1 MSSNQQQKNSSSASN
16 RQNDNGDIQQYKYD
30 EMANKVLRSDRRLMD
45 DRSSYKE
52 PSSNPESLS
61 GRISVKDMGKAL
73 NHGTTDKESQ
83 EIKLKEMKYAE
94 KKLDKLSNNKNKK
107 FKSSNSINSNIL
119 NSDILEGI
127 NYVPTDE
134 LNKSTY
140 NLILS
145 WCSKILDDDVSHS
158 IVVSLA
164 DIVIEILNDESFS
177 NKVKLEKL
185 KETVENNISDDEF
198 LNILSLTKELTD
210 YTPPGENDSDE
221 DDEQEDDENK
231 EDGIAVIIDS
241 DDEDDQ
247 DEEDEEEDQEEEEVD
262 GDSDNNENQEDNEN
276 GDDDA
281 EVLEIGST
289 NTNSKSKENN
299 SSNSASSASELDI
312 LSFDKFWLTKKI
324 SSLFPDMDSYE
335 YTELSN
341 NILKL
346 MTNHLNG
353 EIDSRTFENELLEL
367 FDYENTE
374 FVSYLIKNYTE
385 IFYGIKFSSI
395 SADKAEETELIS
407 DLKEKK
413 LFNIL
418 KQLKLSDNDIVDEDE
433 NENEENSSKRRR
445 ISNETVISIN
455 SSSTEK
461 KKHVP
466 KYIDLANLIFDQ
478 GSHLMTTTKFKLP
491 QGSFKR
497 ARRSYEEIHIPAP
510 KQPKLEEEER
520 LIEITELPKW
530 AQTAFPGNETKTLNR
545 IQSKVY
551 PSAFQS
557 DENILMC
564 APTGAGKTNV
574 AMLTVLRTISKF
586 IDEDTG
592 KVDISKFKIVYIA
605 PLKALV
611 QEQVREFQRRLGHF
625 NITVNELTGD
635 SNLTKHQISN
645 TQILVTTPEKWD
657 VITRKMSD
665 ISYTNLVKLVIID
678 EIHLLH
684 DERGP
689 VLESIVARS
698 LRNNDDYTN
707 FREPVRLIG
716 LSATLPNYKDV
727 SKFLRVD
734 PSKGLFYFDATYRP
748 CPLAQQFIGITEKK
762 HLKRYQA
769 MNDACYE
776 KVLENVSAGHQVII
790 FVHSRKETEKTAKY
804 IADKLVENEKISEMM
819 NFSTGIK
826 EILKTESDDAKSEG
840 LKTLLPMGFG
850 IHHAGMNKKDRST
863 SEDLFAQGHIRV
875 LVSTATLAWGVNLPA
890 HTVIVKGTNIYSP
903 EKGSWVELSPQDILQ
918 MLGRAGRPRYDQS
931 GEGIIITSQ
940 DEVKYYLAVLNQ
952 QLPIESQMFSKL
964 ADNLNAEIVLGT
976 VKTISDAVDWLGQ
989 TYLYVRMI
997 GSPNLYHVGPEYDKD
1012 KGLFNRRTDLAHSA
1026 FTVLF
1031 KNGLIKYD
1039 PVEGNVSPTELGKI
1053 ASYYYISYD
1062 SMRLYNKH
1070 IKPFMTEIDIFRLFA
1085 QSGEFKYIPIREEE
1099 KPEIEKLLE
1108 RAPVPIS
1115 ESADNP
1121 LAKINVLLQTH
1132 ISRLSL
1138 DGFAMMS
1145 DMIYVVQ
1152 SAGRLFR
1159 AMYEIALRKGW
1170 ARLTRLLLDLTKI
1183 IERRLW
1189 LSNSPLRQFPD
1200 VPREIIHTT
1209 ERSMIQW
1216 SYYLQ
1221 LQNESEVAQAFR
1233 SEKFGRRGFELLK
1246 QFPIFTITANSQPIT
1261 HTLLRVELEITPTW
1275 NWNTEIHG
1283 YAESF
1288 TLLVED
1294 CDSERILYHNTVL
1307 IKKQYIN
1314 QVHIV
1319 DFTVPILEPLQPNY
1333 FISLVSDKWLHCETR
1348 VPVLLLNTKVP
1359 KKFPEPTPL
1368 IELHQIPITELKVE
1382 EFESVFEFEN
1392 FNKFQSQLFKPL
1404 YESEDNIL
1412 IGATKGAGKTVCA
1425 ELALLNHWNAEKGRA
1440 VYLCSSQTQIDNL
1453 FKTWKKA
1460 LSNIAGGKVINKLTG
1475 ELSSDLKLLAKS
1487 HLVLATP
1494 KQFDI
1499 ISRRW
1504 QSRKN
1509 IQTIELV
1516 IADDIQDIGNGSSG
1530 TVYEITLSRMRFI
1543 SAQIESA
1550 IRIVMLSTCLAN
1562 GKDIADWMG
1571 ISKNNIFNFSPNE
1584 REFPLEVRIQSF
1596 DINHHASLLLSM
1608 VKPSYLAVNSLN
1620 DERGEETAI
1629 VFVPG
1634 RKECIDI
1641 CGEYINRLENEE
1653 TSWLKTDEESIAPY
1667 LKRVGDKSLRKALT
1681 YGIGFLYKSMASSDK
1696 MIVERLFKAGVLQCV
1711 LATKETSSWC
1721 PSANAVVV
1729 LSTQEYE
1736 GKEHRYVDY
1745 SINDLT
1751 EMVGLARINP
1761 ETPAKV
1767 LVLTNTA
1774 KSPYY
1779 KKFLTEAL
1787 PLESHLNYFIHD
1799 AFINEISTGLISNRQ
1814 NCVDWITYTF
1824 FYRRLRQ
1831 NSSYYDIKDPSNLG
1845 ISIYL
1850 SDLVENTLND
1860 LAEGKLIELSLNEDD
1875 GMKDEE
1881 NDTKDDGEKDEDEDD
1896 EDAQEITPM
1905 NGCMISAYYNISFIT
1920 IETFTLS
1927 LTSKSRMKNIL
1938 EILVSAYEYES
1949 LPIRHNEHQ
1958 VLSKIYDAVPVKFSG
1973 NPDYESPSF
1982 KAFILLQAHFSRIN
1996 LSHDLASDLNF
2007 ILDKIIDLI
2016 YSTVDILSGDGYLN
2030 ATNAMDICQMIV
2042 QGMWETES
2050 PLKQIPHF
2058 NSEILQICEEKK
2070 IETVYDIMALEDEE
2084 RDEIMKPLDENQL
2097 ASVAEFVN
2105 KFPNIEISYNFANEN
2120 DTVIAGSASQIIV
2133 EVQRDQDMEDL
2144 EAVAARYSKTKT
2156 ESWWVV
2162 IGETKTKNIYAIKKA
2177 TIAKESQQIKMDFT
2191 VPTAGKHNISIWCV
2205 CDSYIDADKEIS
2217 FELDVAADDSDE

>member
-1 MSSNQQQKNSSSASN
+1 MSSNQPQKNGSSASN

-30 EMANKVLRSDRRLMD
+30 EMSNKVLRSDRRLMD
-45 DRSSYKE
+45 DTSSYRE
-52 PSSNPESLS
+52 PSSNPISLS

-94 KKLDKLSNNKNKK
+94 KKLDKLSSNNNKT
-107 FKSSNSINSNIL
+107 FKSSNSVNSNIL
-119 NSDILEGI
+119 NLDLEGI

-158 IVVSLA
+158 IVVSLS
-164 DIVIEILNDESFS
+164 DIVIEILNDESLS
-177 NKVKLEKL
+177 NQVKLEKL
-185 KETVENNISDDEF
+185 KETVEINISDDEF
-198 LNILSLTKELTD
+198 LNILSLSKELTD
-210 YTPPGENDSDE
+210 YTPPGENNSDE
-221 DDEQEDDENK
+221 DDEKDEDDEIEVDEN

-241 DDEDDQ
+241 DDE
-247 DEEDEEEDQEEEEVD
+247 EDEEGDSDSDINENQRDDQEESET
-262 GDSDNNENQEDNEN
+262 SDND
-276 GDDDA
+276 
-281 EVLEIGST
+281 EVLAIGGTSN
-289 NTNSKSKENN
+289 NTTSKEKKFTNGP
-299 SSNSASSASELDI
+299 SATSDLNI
-312 LSFDKFWLTKKI
+312 LSIDKFWLTKKI

-335 YTELSN
+335 HTELSN

-353 EIDSRTFENELLEL
+353 EVDSRTFENDLLEL

-374 FVSYLIKNYTE
+374 FVSYLIKNYAE
-385 IFYGIKFSSI
+385 IFYGIRFSSI
-395 SADKAEETELIS
+395 SDKAEEAELIS

-418 KQLKLSDNDIVDEDE
+418 KQLKLAEDETQPEDEDE
-433 NENEENSSKRRR
+433 SEENSSKRRR
-445 ISNETVISIN
+445 VSNETTILIKSN
-455 SSSTEK
+455 ASER

-466 KYIDLANLIFDQ
+466 KYIDLSNLIFDQ

-510 KQPKLEEEER
+510 KQPKLGEDER

-530 AQTAFPGNETKTLNR
+530 AQTAFPGDETKTLNR

-574 AMLTVLRTISKF
+574 AMLTVLRTISKY

-698 LRNNDDYTN
+698 LRNDDDYTN
-707 FREPVRLIG
+707 FRDPVRLIG

-727 SKFLRVD
+727 SKLLRVE

-769 MNDACYE
+769 MNDVCYE
-776 KVLENVSAGHQVII
+776 KVLENVSNGHQVII

-804 IADKLVENEKISEMM
+804 IADKLVENEKISQVM
-819 NFSTGIK
+819 NFSTGVK

-890 HTVIVKGTNIYSP
+890 HTVIVKGTSIYSP

-976 VKTISDAVDWLGQ
+976 VRTISDAVNWLGQ
-989 TYLYVRMI
+989 TYLYVRMME
-997 GSPNLYHVGPEYDKD
+997 SPNLYHVGPEYDKD

-1026 FTVLF
+1026 FTILF

-1039 PVEGNVSPTELGKI
+1039 PVEGNVSSTELGKI

-1115 ESADNP
+1115 ETADNP
-1121 LAKINVLLQTH
+1121 LSKINVLLQTH
-1132 ISRLSL
+1132 ISRLTL

-1200 VPREIIHTT
+1200 VPREIIYTT

-1233 SEKFGRRGFELLK
+1233 SEKFGKKGFELLK
-1246 QFPIFTITANSQPIT
+1246 QFPIFSITTSTQPIT
-1261 HTLLRVELEITPTW
+1261 HTLLRVELEIIPTW
-1275 NWNTEIHG
+1275 NWNTDIHG

-1348 VPVLLLNTKVP
+1348 VPVLLLNTKIP

-1382 EFESVFEFEN
+1382 EFESVFEFEK

-1404 YESEDNIL
+1404 YETEDNIL

-1425 ELALLNHWNAEKGRA
+1425 ELALLSHWNAEKGRA
-1440 VYLCSSQTQIDNL
+1440 VYLCSSQAQIDNL
-1453 FKTWKKA
+1453 FKIWKKT

-1487 HLVLATP
+1487 HLILATP

-1509 IQTIELV
+1509 IQSIELV
-1516 IADDIQDIGNGSSG
+1516 IADNIQDIGNGSSG
-1530 TVYEITLSRMRFI
+1530 TVYEIVLSRMRFI
-1543 SAQIESA
+1543 SAQVGSA

-1571 ISKNNIFNFSPNE
+1571 VGKNNIFNFSTNE

-1596 DINHHASLLLSM
+1596 DINHHASLILSM

-1620 DERGEETAI
+1620 DEKGEETAI

-1641 CGEYINRLENEE
+1641 CGEYINRLEKEK
-1653 TSWLKTDEESIAPY
+1653 TSWLKTDEESLAPY
-1667 LKRVGDKSLRKALT
+1667 LKRVGDKSLKKALI
-1681 YGIGFLYKSMASSDK
+1681 YGIGFLYNSMAGNDK
-1696 MIVERLFKAGVLQCV
+1696 MIVERLFKAGVLQCI

-1745 SINDLT
+1745 GINDLV

-1831 NSSYYDIKDPSNLG
+1831 NPSYYDVKDPSNLG
-1845 ISIYL
+1845 ISMYL

-1860 LAEGKLIELSLNEDD
+1860 LAEGKLIELSLNENDE
-1875 GMKDEE
+1875 MKEGDEE
-1881 NDTKDDGEKDEDEDD
+1881 DKNDDDEKDNDD
-1896 EDAQEITPM
+1896 DDVQEITPK

-1920 IETFTLS
+1920 METFTLS

-1949 LPIRHNEHQ
+1949 LPIRHNENQ
-1958 VLSKIYDAVPVKFSG
+1958 ILSKIYDAVPVKFSG
-1973 NPDYESPSF
+1973 QPDYESPSF

-1996 LSHDLASDLNF
+1996 LPHDLASDLNF
-2007 ILDKIIDLI
+2007 ILDKVIDLV

-2030 ATNAMDICQMIV
+2030 ATNAMDISQMIV

-2058 NSEILQICEEKK
+2058 NSEILHICEEKK
-2070 IETVYDIMALEDEE
+2070 IETVYDIMALEDDE

-2105 KFPNIEISYNFANEN
+2105 KFPNIEISYNFANGD
-2120 DTVIAGSASQIIV
+2120 DTVIAGTASQIIV

-2144 EAVAARYSKTKT
+2144 EAVSARYPKIKT

-2191 VPTAGKHNISIWCV
+2191 VPSAGKHNLSIWCV

-2217 FELDVAADDSDE
+2217 FELDVADSDSDE